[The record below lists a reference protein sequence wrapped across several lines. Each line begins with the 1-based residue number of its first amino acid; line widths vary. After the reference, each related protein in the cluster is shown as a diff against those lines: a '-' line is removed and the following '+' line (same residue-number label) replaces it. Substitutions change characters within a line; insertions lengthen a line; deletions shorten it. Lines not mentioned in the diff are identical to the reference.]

1 MVVELPAI
9 LSLRVIPPN
18 YVFGFAVIFF
28 GIFSTCLSQSKSYAA
43 VMNLRLLI
51 GIAEAFVQSGWV
63 FLSLWYRKE
72 ELATRTGK
80 FVSHTS

>member
-18 YVFGFAVIFF
+18 YVFGLAVVFF
-28 GIFSTCLSQSKSYAA
+28 GIFSACFSQSKSYAA
-43 VMNLRLLI
+43 VIILRLLI

-72 ELATRTGK
+72 ELSTRTGE
-80 FVSHTS
+80 FPNHTS

>member
-9 LSLRVIPPN
+9 LSLRVVPPN
-18 YVFGFAVIFF
+18 YVFGFAVISF
-28 GIFSTCLSQSKSYAA
+28 GILSTCLSQSKSYAA
-43 VMNLRLLI
+43 VMIIRLLI

-80 FVSHTS
+80 TLNHTS

>member
-9 LSLRVIPPN
+9 LSLRGIAPN
-18 YVFGFAVIFF
+18 VVFGLAVIFF
-28 GIFSTCLSQSKSYAA
+28 GIFSACLSQSKSYAA
-43 VMNLRLLI
+43 VIILRLLI

-72 ELATRTGK
+72 ELSTRTGQ
-80 FVSHTS
+80 FLPHIS